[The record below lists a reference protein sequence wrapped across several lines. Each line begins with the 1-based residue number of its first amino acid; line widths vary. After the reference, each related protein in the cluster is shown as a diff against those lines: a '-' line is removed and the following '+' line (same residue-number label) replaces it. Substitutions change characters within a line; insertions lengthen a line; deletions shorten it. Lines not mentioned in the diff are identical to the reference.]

1 MVSNEMVTFELLIIE
16 ADPGGVKFGGA
27 SRTGSLDLSIFRS
40 LYWRD
45 HPGPSSGPTG
55 SVTTHESTT
64 LRDHYPRPLKTALPR
79 FGGKGDAMQRRFKA
93 ASLVVVLTAFSL
105 TLVGCAQLGVLKARK
120 AFKEANVLYQQQDY
134 KRAAERYEETVQN
147 DPNLSTAYF
156 YLANSYDQM
165 YKPSRKGEKQND
177 EYLTKAIENY
187 RKCADKE
194 KDAKLKKLSLEYLV
208 AAYGPDKMND
218 PAQAEPLVQE
228 MIRLEPTEPSNYFI
242 LSKMYEDAGQYELG
256 EQTLLKA
263 KEMRPNDSSTYMQLA
278 GFYNRQGEF
287 EKTMAALQER
297 ADKEPNNPEAFYT
310 ISSYYWEKAYRDF
323 RLKDAEKLN
332 YITLGL
338 TAADKALQLKADYPE
353 ALTYKNLLLRSQALV
368 IKDPAKQKELLKEAD
383 TLRDRAIDLRKQK
396 AGGK

>member
-1 MVSNEMVTFELLIIE
+1 
-16 ADPGGVKFGGA
+16 
-27 SRTGSLDLSIFRS
+27 
-40 LYWRD
+40 
-45 HPGPSSGPTG
+45 
-55 SVTTHESTT
+55 
-64 LRDHYPRPLKTALPR
+64 
-79 FGGKGDAMQRRFKA
+79 MQRRFKA